1 MVFGATHR
9 RVTAA
14 THKGNIMQALKA
26 KMVEKAKTLT
36 VAELKTEAGKMAQC
50 FEDYADHVLMA
61 LLDAL
66 ESKVSEQEFVE
77 FCEKLSA

>member
-1 MVFGATHR
+1 
-9 RVTAA
+9 
-14 THKGNIMQALKA
+14 MQALKA
-26 KMVEKAKTLT
+26 KMVEKAKSMKI
-36 VAELKTEAGKMAQC
+36 EDLKSEAAKMAQC

-77 FCEKLSA
+77 FCDQLSA

>member
-1 MVFGATHR
+1 MVFGATHLR
-9 RVTAA
+9 GTAT

-36 VAELKTEAGKMAQC
+36 VAELKTEAGKMSQC

-77 FCEKLSA
+77 FCGKLYT